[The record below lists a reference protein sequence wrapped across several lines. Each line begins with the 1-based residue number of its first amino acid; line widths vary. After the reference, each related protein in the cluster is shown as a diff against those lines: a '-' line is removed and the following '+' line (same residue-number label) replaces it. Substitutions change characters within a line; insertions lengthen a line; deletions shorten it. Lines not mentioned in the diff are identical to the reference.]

1 MTRTILIEADMWR
14 EQTTH
19 YFFLSTYTQDLGQS
33 IVLISGGFGFQVVA
47 VRRTRLHY
55 ALEIYGQGS

>member
-1 MTRTILIEADMWR
+1 VNRRHIGIL
-14 EQTTH
+14 
-19 YFFLSTYTQDLGQS
+19 FSTYTQDLGRN

-55 ALEIYGQGS
+55 ALEIYGPGP